1 MNPPPL
7 NIPSSSSVRTVPEE
21 NSDTRESVG
30 LTPVSSKVF
39 TDISKELI
47 SQGLTPGTTDYIKAY
62 KKRHYQKNADKKKA
76 YQQEYRERKKKAQVD
91 SSVQIG
97 REYTVKSRV
106 TGISEQLMSQ
116 GLIPGTTEYRK
127 EYLKLYHQ
135 TTDGKAALK
144 AAQQTY
150 RQTPRGKAA
159 QKAARQTYNERKKK
173 AQVDSSVQ
181 MGRPWDTPSA
191 TFRRGAPLQHETS
204 GNEGVNQRMRGAELT
219 SEDEARATERKSQPE
234 ELSSGIDGSTIKVE
248 PQEWMG
254 VDDMWVQSLPLK
266 LPGPEIDNNAPT
278 LRRPNTPSKSAHDL
292 TEASIDSL
300 KVSKY
305 SADLK
310 SQITCLSPKEQATTK
325 KEILTQCKAYLTKE
339 MKGEHGEVIDFW
351 TEVSTPLYG

>member
-1 MNPPPL
+1 MVDAPRQPL
-7 NIPSSSSVRTVPEE
+7 SHKEKPTGRE
-21 NSDTRESVG
+21 NT
-30 LTPVSSKVF
+30 VSSKVF

-62 KKRHYQKNADKKKA
+62 RKRHYQKNADKKKA
-76 YQQEYRERKKKAQVD
+76 YQQEYREKKKKAQVD

-204 GNEGVNQRMRGAELT
+204 GNEG
-219 SEDEARATERKSQPE
+219 
-234 ELSSGIDGSTIKVE
+234 
-248 PQEWMG
+248 
-254 VDDMWVQSLPLK
+254 
-266 LPGPEIDNNAPT
+266 
-278 LRRPNTPSKSAHDL
+278 
-292 TEASIDSL
+292 
-300 KVSKY
+300 
-305 SADLK
+305 
-310 SQITCLSPKEQATTK
+310 
-325 KEILTQCKAYLTKE
+325 
-339 MKGEHGEVIDFW
+339 
-351 TEVSTPLYG
+351 

>member
-219 SEDEARATERKSQPE
+219 SEDEARATKRKSQPE

-278 LRRPNTPSKSAHDL
+278 LRRPNTPLKSAHDL